1 MIQVIHDNEG
11 VHSVRIHNTTYSP
24 EALAL
29 MASEIERLRSGL
41 QAIVSDADVIPW
53 PFAGELLKGA
63 SVDAARAAS
72 EPIEPPSEA
81 VEASYQRLLARR
93 ELVRAALAWRKDYAT
108 AYDPD
113 RPDDRKHRI
122 EKRMALAQAC
132 DAFLKAGGSEVA
144 G

>member
-29 MASEIERLRSGL
+29 MASEIERLRAGL

-93 ELVRAALAWRKDYAT
+93 ELVKAALKYYHAVKPNAVTEDELFA
-108 AYDPD
+108 
-113 RPDDRKHRI
+113 
-122 EKRMALAQAC
+122 AC
-132 DAFLKAGGSEVA
+132 EAFLKAGGSEVT